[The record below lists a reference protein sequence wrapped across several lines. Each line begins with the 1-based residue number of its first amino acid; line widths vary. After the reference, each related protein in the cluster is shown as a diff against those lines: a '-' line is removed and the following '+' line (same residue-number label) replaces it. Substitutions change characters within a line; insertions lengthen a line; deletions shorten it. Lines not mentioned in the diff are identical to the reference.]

1 MPRLTATQAQSEA
14 RICVAPVHL
23 KKRRLWQSA
32 GARQQQNS
40 RPLQKL
46 KMRRLWR
53 PPCAFHQQL
62 PIHSAGGR
70 QLQKSRP
77 LQPTASDRSELVLG
91 EHRELTVASSRLG
104 ALDNYLFPVRA
115 GRER

>member
-32 GARQQQNS
+32 GARQQQN
-40 RPLQKL
+40 
-46 KMRRLWR
+46 
-53 PPCAFHQQL
+53 
-62 PIHSAGGR
+62 
-70 QLQKSRP
+70 SRP